1 MLMVEVVTCSESVGE
16 EHEIRIG
23 QAPSDPLARS
33 VVGQMAGVVV
43 VAECDFRKYFTPLFI
58 LYKCIEANVPIKE
71 MLSRMYSTHYICIVA
86 KLKL

>member
-1 MLMVEVVTCSESVGE
+1 MSQVKNIIQNNNDSKQYNNKNSKIISP
-16 EHEIRIG
+16 H
-23 QAPSDPLARS
+23 
-33 VVGQMAGVVV
+33 
-43 VAECDFRKYFTPLFI
+43 YI